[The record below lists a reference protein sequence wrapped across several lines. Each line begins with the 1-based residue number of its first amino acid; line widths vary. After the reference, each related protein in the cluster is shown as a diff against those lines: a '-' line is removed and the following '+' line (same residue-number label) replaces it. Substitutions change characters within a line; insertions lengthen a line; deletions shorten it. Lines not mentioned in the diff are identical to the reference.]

1 MSDVDGIVDSVPH
14 ALGYALEARW
24 YDELTHSHRFE
35 GLATAQRDWVLGHNA
50 WGSSFVVGAGSTFP
64 HCLQHQIANLAGSLS
79 GSGALLLGATVDGPN
94 AIAAPSTEPTDD
106 YTALALAAFAQ
117 EASGARR

>member
-1 MSDVDGIVDSVPH
+1 VGVVVRRRGGEHLPH
-14 ALGYALEARW
+14 
-24 YDELTHSHRFE
+24 HHC
-35 GLATAQRDWVLGHNA
+35 VL
-50 WGSSFVVGAGSTFP
+50 
-64 HCLQHQIANLAGSLS
+64 HQVANLAGSLT
-79 GSGALLLGATVDGPN
+79 GSGALLLGATVDGPNAIAGFGAQGFPTAIAAARAPVRIPFAPSPVRERYWDN